1 MVKFYESAFSYD
13 FAWPAVTLAYFLR
26 YPNPYSSHVIA
37 SDTLSRY
44 VDPSTG
50 KLHTVRLHLKRGK
63 LPAAVARFLPKI
75 KESYILERSTVDM
88 ATQTME
94 TETRNLDWEGVI
106 SVVESQTYTPS
117 APVDTNTTSNMEDN
131 EKTDVKLVVK
141 ISSRVGSN
149 AREKVADAAQASLWT
164 TWTTGSIQR
173 SIEVVGM
180 KRMKEGLSTSKEGM
194 KVVLEGLREKGL
206 IQAMRERRERKIQDR
221 KDGVSQGRWASVWRQ
236 ATGGGN
242 DLHTNEH

>member
-1 MVKFYESAFSYD
+1 MVKFYESTFSYD

-44 VDPSTG
+44 VDPATG

-88 ATQTME
+88 TNQTME

-106 SVVESQTYTPS
+106 SVIENQTYTSTAPS
-117 APVDTNTTSNMEDN
+117 GDITNNMEDN
-131 EKTDVKLVVK
+131 EMTDVKLVVK
-141 ISSRVGSN
+141 ISSRLGSN

-164 TWTTGSIQR
+164 QWTTGSIQK

-180 KRMKEGLSTSKEGM
+180 KRMKEGLTTSKEGM

-236 ATGGGN
+236 ATSGAN
-242 DLHTNEH
+242 DLHNNEH